1 MAILDQI
8 TFDFDDDKS
17 PKEFLSG
24 RPLQQPT
31 PKPKSTRGRK
41 SLKEGEANVDFVN
54 IPPDEELFKKQYY
67 GIGDVAQMFN
77 VNVSQLRYWE
87 NVFDILQPRKNRK
100 GDRFFTPADIK
111 NLQLIHDLLRRRKFT
126 LDGAKDYLKK
136 GAQAEEKWVMI
147 QSLQKVK
154 SFLQELKANL

>member
-8 TFDFDDDKS
+8 TFDFEDDKG

-24 RPLQQPT
+24 RPIPPPVT
-31 PKPKSTRGRK
+31 KPKSTRGRK
-41 SLKEGEANVDFVN
+41 SIKDAEADGDFVN

-77 VNVSQLRYWE
+77 VNVSLLRYWE
-87 NVFDILQPRKNRK
+87 NEFDILQPRKNRK

-111 NLQLIHDLLRRRKFT
+111 NLLLIHDLLRRRKFT
-126 LDGAKDYLKK
+126 LDG
-136 GAQAEEKWVMI
+136 
-147 QSLQKVK
+147 
-154 SFLQELKANL
+154 